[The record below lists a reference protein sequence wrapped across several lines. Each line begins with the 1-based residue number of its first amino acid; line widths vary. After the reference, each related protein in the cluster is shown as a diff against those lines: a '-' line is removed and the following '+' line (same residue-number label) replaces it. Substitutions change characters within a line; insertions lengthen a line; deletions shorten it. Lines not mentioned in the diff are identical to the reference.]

1 MPRLNHRWVAIG
13 ICLLCLGLSAWIVT
27 LKYNA
32 FQYTGKDL
40 ALYGQLM
47 WSLCHGT
54 PRTSLFGGHF
64 LIDHANYIAFLLVPF
79 YFFFQSALTL
89 LYIKLIAFF
98 IGAYLLFLII
108 EKKIDGK
115 WAALFM
121 LGYISFPGN
130 MAMLFFEFNFENLA
144 LPLFFLAFLFL
155 EQKRFLSFIFTCLAL
170 CLVKENM
177 PLVVLMFA
185 IYAFLFHR
193 KDNLLV
199 MRLAPFILISAV
211 IIFITQVFLIQPAL
225 TKGLSFHHSNYWE
238 FYKTFGSTPLEILKN
253 LILHP
258 EKAYPLLFDP
268 KTFLFLGDLF
278 GPLIIPSLLSPH
290 VLLLGL
296 PLFLQNLL
304 STAPGQKSI
313 FYYYASAL
321 SVFIFLATVVS
332 LSRIKKDGRQRL
344 LIIVITSLFIF
355 NLCYIREWAR
365 RLPLKQ
371 ENAALYHQAIARIP
385 PEADILANFR
395 FLPML
400 SQRRGVYPLGRE
412 IVSYTRQKEHLPETL
427 DHILIQL
434 PIRADQNISL
444 RKIILKGNWAVD
456 TAIDDIV
463 LLKKNIPNGKP
474 LVQIL
479 KDPSNT
485 GAITPI
491 LLLEP
496 FLELTSLDLPARISS
511 EARTLSITCKWHTQN
526 GLQAGGRIAFAIY
539 NNETVLWQN
548 VHPVVYGLPLNKN
561 ETARETF
568 TFTLP
573 ELSSGNYK
581 VHVWLVKD
589 NTLDWKWSSTLI
601 LPLEV
606 Q

>member
-1 MPRLNHRWVAIG
+1 MPRLNYRSMAIG
-13 ICLLCLGLSAWIVT
+13 ICLLCFGLSIWVVT
-27 LKYNA
+27 LKYQT

-40 ALYGQLM
+40 SLYGQLM

-98 IGAYLLFLII
+98 TGAYLLFLII

-121 LGYISFPGN
+121 LGYILFPSN

-144 LPLFFLAFLFL
+144 LPFFFLAFLFL
-155 EQKRFLSFIFTCLAL
+155 EQKRFFPFIFTCLTL
-170 CLVKENM
+170 CLIKENM

-185 IYAFLFHR
+185 VYAFFFHR
-193 KDNLLV
+193 RETPLLT
-199 MRLAPFILISAV
+199 RFTPHILSAAL
-211 IIFITQVFLIQPAL
+211 IIFIIQVFLIQPAL
-225 TKGLSFHHSNYWE
+225 TKGLSFNQSNYWE

-253 LILHP
+253 IILHP
-258 EKAYPLLFDP
+258 ERSYPLLFDQ

-290 VLLLGL
+290 VLFLSL

-304 STAPGQKSI
+304 STAAGQKSI
-313 FYYYASAL
+313 FYYYASTL
-321 SVFIFLATVVS
+321 SVFIFLAAVMS
-332 LSRIKKDGRQRL
+332 LSRIKKEGRDRV
-344 LIIVITSLFIF
+344 LIIIITSLFIF
-355 NLCYIREWAR
+355 NLCYIHEWTR

-385 PEADILANFR
+385 SDAKVLASLR

-400 SQRRGVYPLGRE
+400 SQRKDLYPLGRTE
-412 IVSYTRQKEHLPETL
+412 VSYTRQKERLPETL
-427 DHILIQL
+427 DHILIHL
-434 PIRADQNISL
+434 PIRADQNAAF
-444 RKIILKGNWAVD
+444 RKLALSNGWNVD

-463 LLKKNIPNGKP
+463 LLKKDGLDRKP
-474 LVQIL
+474 LVDIQRPSSFSPAIAPVL
-479 KDPSNT
+479 VLDPF
-485 GAITPI
+485 I
-491 LLLEP
+491 
-496 FLELTSLDLPARISS
+496 ELTSLDIPTQINPTDPAV
-511 EARTLSITCKWHTQN
+511 SITCQWRALKS
-526 GLQAGGRIAFAIY
+526 LLAGGKISFAIY
-539 NNETVLWQN
+539 KNEDVLWQRT
-548 VHPVVYGLPLNKN
+548 HPIAYGLPVRKH
-561 ETARETF
+561 ETALETF

-573 ELSSGNYK
+573 ELSSGDYT

-601 LPLEV
+601 LPLKV
-606 Q
+606 R